1 MGRNYFSK
9 HGGPYFINDG
19 FSNHANKPSIEKD
32 KQNQRFFYGLLS
44 ISVFVILGFVVL
56 LRSLS

>member
-32 KQNQRFFYGLLS
+32 KQNQKFFYGLTLGCL
-44 ISVFVILGFVVL
+44 FVILGVIAL
-56 LRSLS
+56 LSSLA

>member
-32 KQNQRFFYGLLS
+32 KQNQKFFYGLTLGCL
-44 ISVFVILGFVVL
+44 FVILGVIGML
-56 LRSLS
+56 YSLS

>member
-19 FSNHANKPSIEKD
+19 FSNHASKTSIEKD
-32 KQNQRFFYGLLS
+32 KDNQRFFYGLLS
-44 ISVFVILGFVVL
+44 ISLFVILGFVVL
-56 LRSLS
+56 LHSLA

>member
-32 KQNQRFFYGLLS
+32 KQNQKFFYGLLS
-44 ISVFVILGFVVL
+44 ISLFVILGFVVL
-56 LRSLS
+56 LHSLA

>member
-19 FSNHANKPSIEKD
+19 FSNHAPKTSIEKD
-32 KQNQRFFYGLLS
+32 KENQKFFYCLTLGCL
-44 ISVFVILGFVVL
+44 FVILGVIVL
-56 LRSLS
+56 LHSLA

>member
-56 LRSLS
+56 LHSLS

>member
-19 FSNHANKPSIEKD
+19 FSNNPNKPSIEKD
-32 KQNQRFFYGLLS
+32 KQNQRLFYGLLTVS
-44 ISVFVILGFVVL
+44 LFAILGFVVIL
-56 LRSLS
+56 HSLS

>member
-19 FSNHANKPSIEKD
+19 FNSQTSKTSIEKD
-32 KQNQRFFYGLLS
+32 KENQKFFYCLTLS
-44 ISVFVILGFVVL
+44 CLFVILGVIGML
-56 LRSLS
+56 YSLS

>member
-19 FSNHANKPSIEKD
+19 FHSQTPKTFNQKD
-32 KQNQRFFYGLLS
+32 KDNQKFFYGLTLLS
-44 ISVFVILGFVVL
+44 LFVILGVIVL
-56 LRSLS
+56 LHSLA

>member
-19 FSNHANKPSIEKD
+19 FSNHAPKTSIEKD
-32 KQNQRFFYGLLS
+32 KQNQKFFYGLT
-44 ISVFVILGFVVL
+44 VFAFFVILGVIVIL
-56 LRSLS
+56 GSLA

>member
-19 FSNHANKPSIEKD
+19 FHSQTPKTFNQKD
-32 KQNQRFFYGLLS
+32 KENQMLFYGLLS
-44 ISVFVILGFVVL
+44 TSVFVILGFVVL
-56 LRSLS
+56 LRFLS

>member
-32 KQNQRFFYGLLS
+32 KQNQRFFYGLLTVS
-44 ISVFVILGFVVL
+44 LFAILGFVVIL
-56 LRSLS
+56 HSLS

>member
-56 LRSLS
+56 LRSLA

>member
-19 FSNHANKPSIEKD
+19 FHNQGLKTSIEKD
-32 KQNQRFFYGLLS
+32 KQNQKFFYGLTLLS
-44 ISVFVILGFVVL
+44 LFVILGVIGL
-56 LRSLS
+56 LYSLA